1 MITVAVVGGG
11 ASGMMAAITAS
22 QNGAKVILIE
32 HKDRL
37 GKKILSTGNGR
48 CNFTN
53 IHQEP
58 VCYHSDNPDFPWKV
72 IQQFNARSVISFFL
86 QLGVYSK
93 NRNGYIYPNS
103 DQASAVLDAL
113 RMEVD
118 RLGIAVQTGV
128 ECQEIRPGRKGF
140 NILADGEIIRADRV
154 ILCTGSKAAPST
166 GSDGSGYRLAK
177 KLGHRIVPVLPALV
191 QLRCKEKFFK
201 SIAGVRAD
209 GRVSL
214 WVDGQ
219 CIAADRG
226 ELQITN
232 YGISGIPV
240 FQVSRYA
247 AELLYEQK
255 EVKAVLDFMPDFTE
269 EQMTAF
275 LRTRAS
281 ARPEKSAEQFLI
293 GLFHRKLSDLWI
305 KLSGIPRDKTAG
317 KLNDMELGRI
327 TAMVKAFTVS
337 VTETNSFEQA
347 QVCRGGVDTAEVN
360 PETMESKYVPGLY
373 FAGELLD
380 VDGMCGGYN
389 LSFAWAS
396 GYIAGREAAKPI

>member
-128 ECQEIRPGRKGF
+128 ECREIRPGRKGF
-140 NILADGEIIRADRV
+140 NILADGETIRADRV

-317 KLNDMELGRI
+317 KLNDMELERI

>member
-317 KLNDMELGRI
+317 KLNDMELERI